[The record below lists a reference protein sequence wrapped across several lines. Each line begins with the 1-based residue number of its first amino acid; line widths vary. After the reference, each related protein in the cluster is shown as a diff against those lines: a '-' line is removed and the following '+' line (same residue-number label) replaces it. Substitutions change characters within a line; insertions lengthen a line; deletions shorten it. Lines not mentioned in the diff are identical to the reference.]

1 MTPPETS
8 PGSGTPPAG
17 GGPRV
22 LHVVPYFPP
31 AEAGGGIREA
41 VAALAR
47 AQARAGCR
55 VTICT
60 TDVGGPTARRPP
72 AGIPELEVHA
82 FRNLSNSLAWDDVTL
97 PLGLRGWAR
106 QSVPA
111 FDAVHLHGHRHL
123 GALLV
128 SRARRPGAY
137 VLSPHG
143 TATRIERRVAAK
155 RLLDRIAFDAILHG
169 AARVLAVSGVEEAEL
184 RDLGV
189 PAERVRR
196 VPNALDAS
204 RILPLPAR
212 GAFRKRHG
220 IPADARAV
228 LFLGRVT
235 PNKRVD
241 VLVRAV
247 GEIPSAVLIVAGPDG
262 GALAGVRRAASALGP
277 ARVFFT
283 GALDEA
289 ARREALADADAIAL
303 VSEHEIFGLAPM
315 EGLLAGLVP
324 VVSEGTGCAER
335 IRAWDAGYVV
345 DGGDPRAV
353 RDALARA
360 LDDPDAS
367 RRRAGRGAE
376 AARRELSPETVAAR
390 ALAIYAEAAA

>member
-1 MTPPETS
+1 L
-8 PGSGTPPAG
+8 
-17 GGPRV
+17 

-60 TDVGGPTARRPP
+60 TDVGGPAARRPP
-72 AGIPELEVHA
+72 AAMADLEVHA
-82 FRNLSNSLAWDDVTL
+82 FRNLSNALAWDDVTL
-97 PLGLRGWAR
+97 PLGLRSWAR
-106 QSVPA
+106 RSAPA

-128 SRARRPGAY
+128 ARARRPAPY

-143 TATRIERRVAAK
+143 TAARIERRVAAK

-169 AARVLAVSGVEEAEL
+169 AARVLAVSGVEEAQL
-184 RDLGV
+184 RELGV
-189 PAERVRR
+189 PADRVRR
-196 VPNALDAS
+196 VPNALDVS

-220 IPADARAV
+220 IPADARVV

-247 GEIPSAVLIVAGPDG
+247 GGIPAAVLVVAGPDG
-262 GALAGVRRAASALGP
+262 GALAEIRRAAPALGP
-277 ARVFFT
+277 RRAILT

-315 EGLLAGLVP
+315 EGLIAGLVP

-335 IRAWDAGYVV
+335 IRAWDSGYVV
-345 DGGDPRAV
+345 DGADPRAV

-360 LDDPDAS
+360 LDDPGAS
-367 RRRAGRGAE
+367 RRRAERGAE
-376 AARRELSPETVAAR
+376 AARRELSPEAVAER
-390 ALAIYAEAAA
+390 TLAIYTEAAA